1 MLITIKKSD
10 NKLVTWN
17 GGNVSKDDS
26 LQELQIAQ
34 DRLPEGNFLQMF
46 YDPKNKQIIHN
57 PDYIDPV
64 EEDAKLKIE
73 MAQLESKQIRPIREL
88 IKKLQAGTTIEESDD
103 EWKRFV
109 ALSNEIEGRRAL
121 LNERG

>member
-1 MLITIKKSD
+1 MLITIRKSD

-17 GGNVSKDDS
+17 GGNVAKDDS
-26 LQELQIAQ
+26 LQELQIVQ

-46 YDPKNKQIIHN
+46 YDPTSDQIIHN

-73 MAQLESKQIRPIREL
+73 MAQLESKQIRPIREI
-88 IKKLQAGTTIEESDD
+88 IKKLQAGTTIDRAD
-103 EWKRFV
+103 TDWKRFV